1 MVHEEGAT
9 PELLDALVDK
19 RHRSYMS
26 AVRGISL
33 GMFRARVPM
42 STMTIHRRWVPRY
55 GLHLSHILIV
65 SVTVCSNLM
74 FHFCDAGYALQVF
87 SRLHDL
93 WREIWPT
100 LHIDLGTG
108 LHGFSL
114 TCPSSRHFST
124 VGVRRRTRFTA
135 RSLR

>member
-1 MVHEEGAT
+1 MAHEEGAT

-55 GLHLSHILIV
+55 LLHLSHILIV
-65 SVTVCSNLM
+65 SVTVCSNLI
-74 FHFCDAGYALQVF
+74 FHFRDAGYELQVF
-87 SRLHDL
+87 SRLRDL
-93 WREIWPT
+93 WKEIWPT
-100 LHIDLGTG
+100 LHVDLRTG
-108 LHGFSL
+108 LHGFSS

-124 VGVRRRTRFTA
+124 VGVRRHTRFTS
-135 RSLR
+135 RSVR